1 MPFIQ
6 VMASV
11 RLTPM
16 KNLFAIFLFVL
27 LAVVAPAAFAQTQAA
42 DPNKQQTVLTKLPD
56 TVLNTELQLLGG
68 NTLKL
73 SDYSGKVVVMNL
85 FATWCA
91 PCRFES
97 PDLATLYKE
106 FKDRDVVVIELSTED
121 PAVTEESV
129 RDWVSEFRLPYSVG
143 WVPGKMASTLMQG
156 RASIPQAFVVAPD
169 GRIVRRFIGYNPK
182 LTLTQM
188 REAVEEALK

>member
-1 MPFIQ
+1 
-6 VMASV
+6 
-11 RLTPM
+11 M
-16 KNLFAIFLFVL
+16 KNLFAMFLFVL
-27 LAVVAPAAFAQTQAA
+27 LAVVAPAAFAQSQAA
-42 DPNKQQTVLTKLPD
+42 DPKKQQTVLNKLPD

-91 PCRFES
+91 PCRRES

-129 RDWVSEFRLPYSVG
+129 RDWV
-143 WVPGKMASTLMQG
+143 
-156 RASIPQAFVVAPD
+156 
-169 GRIVRRFIGYNPK
+169 
-182 LTLTQM
+182 
-188 REAVEEALK
+188 